1 MMESRVKARRITHPR
16 GALASSPPAFPER
29 PFAGLQ
35 VVQVLKTKRELLNAR
50 VGGLQFTVGGI
61 AVYRRIAF
69 GYRKIKATV
78 SPQLTSLSSI
88 EPVIKV

>member
-1 MMESRVKARRITHPR
+1 MHYSPSWRPCLVPSRVLGTPLRRSAGGT
-16 GALASSPPAFPER
+16 GAENEKGA
-29 PFAGLQ
+29 
-35 VVQVLKTKRELLNAR
+35 VKR
-50 VGGLQFTVGGI
+50 VGGLQFMVGGI